1 MYDQMPELYH
11 HQKSMVNMMMTYKY
25 EDTYS
30 LFIVLI
36 LPLVLFIKK
45 YFIYKSFAVKI
56 LHIFLA
62 HFTFQWFYAFG
73 LSKTSTETHT
83 HFFFFLEHLCYCD
96 LIEVF
101 SQLLTGQQNKH
112 IVHKLLFSRELSSFF
127 IFIIAVPYI

>member
-36 LPLVLFIKK
+36 LPLVLSIKCFIIK
-45 YFIYKSFAVKI
+45 YFIYKTFAVKI

-73 LSKTSTETHT
+73 LSKTSTETHM
-83 HFFFFLEHLCYCD
+83 HLEFT
-96 LIEVF
+96 IFV
-101 SQLLTGQQNKH
+101 LL
-112 IVHKLLFSRELSSFF
+112 
-127 IFIIAVPYI
+127 